1 MFSKKRFSG
10 VFFVYYIR
18 RSQTLIACSDKT
30 MFESS
35 NFNNPELSKFK
46 SKNLLY
52 ACKVLIISSL
62 NGQLSTEELKI
73 NQRSYL
79 NLPNSVFLG
88 WLSVESQ
95 PQNPE
100 FRNNPENFHPYIP
113 ICKPT
118 RASIGQRSYA
128 DRDNAPNREAGALN
142 MKGVNKFR
150 TCANMDTWLLE
161 KAGTMVK
168 RFNPWTHFVLVI
180 KLA

>member
-1 MFSKKRFSG
+1 M
-10 VFFVYYIR
+10 YYIR

-88 WLSVESQ
+88 
-95 PQNPE
+95 
-100 FRNNPENFHPYIP
+100 
-113 ICKPT
+113 
-118 RASIGQRSYA
+118 
-128 DRDNAPNREAGALN
+128 
-142 MKGVNKFR
+142 
-150 TCANMDTWLLE
+150 
-161 KAGTMVK
+161 
-168 RFNPWTHFVLVI
+168 
-180 KLA
+180 